1 MSLLNKLVLLF
12 SAAALVACG
21 GGEEAAAG
29 AAGAA
34 GGGTITVTSGSPA
47 AFNGTYAMTQS
58 QVTDAGG
65 ALGSTVK
72 RVEIATGTNFSEGAI
87 QLYYTVS
94 TGALYSVS
102 FKKDS
107 VSIYSPNCAPA
118 DPCATGVSVN
128 VAAKSVSFTN
138 AALANSLGVPAATAA
153 TLNGTATWN

>member
-1 MSLLNKLVLLF
+1 MNLLSKMALLF

-29 AAGAA
+29 PA
-34 GGGTITVTSGSPA
+34 GGGTITVTSGSPTG
-47 AFNGTYAMTQS
+47 FNGSYAMTQS
-58 QVTDAGG
+58 QVSDAGG
-65 ALGSTVK
+65 SLGSTVR

-107 VSIYSPNCAPA
+107 VSVYSPNCAPA
-118 DPCATGVSVN
+118 DPCAAGISVN
-128 VAAKSVSFTN
+128 VVAKSVKFTN
-138 AALANSLGVPAATAA
+138 AALANSLGLPAATSA